1 MASLKNPKTKQKS
14 IRLNENIIQSIQRM
28 AEDDNRTFNNMV
40 ETILLNAS
48 RERKY
53 I

>member
-1 MASLKNPKTKQKS
+1 MSYEKKTRTKQKP
-14 IRLNENIIQSIQRM
+14 IRLDQSVIQSIQKM

-48 RERKY
+48 RQRKM